1 MSRTEFYVVGAVV
14 NYYELEY
21 SIMNENGDE
30 TYSGTSST
38 ILIDETS
45 ITVEN
50 LMPGTVYN
58 FKTKVDPVCRK
69 CILSDLAMS
78 GLHIR
83 GRQ

>member
-1 MSRTEFYVVGAVV
+1 MV

-58 FKTKVDPVCRK
+58 FKTKVDHVCGTFM
-69 CILSDLAMS
+69 LSELVRS
-78 GLHIR
+78 THQRETVTSPSELSS
-83 GRQ
+83 

>member
-1 MSRTEFYVVGAVV
+1 MV

-30 TYSGTSST
+30 TYSGTTSA
-38 ILIDETS
+38 IVINDTS

-58 FKTKVDPVCRK
+58 FKSKVDPEK
-69 CILSDLAMS
+69 YAKF
-78 GLHIR
+78 H
-83 GRQ
+83 Q

>member
-1 MSRTEFYVVGAVV
+1 M

-38 ILIDETS
+38 ILTDDTS

-58 FKTKVDPVCRK
+58 FKTKVDPEDPVCGK
-69 CILSDLAMS
+69 
-78 GLHIR
+78 
-83 GRQ
+83 

>member
-1 MSRTEFYVVGAVV
+1 MV

-58 FKTKVDPVCRK
+58 FKTKVDPVFGK
-69 CILSDLAMS
+69 C
-78 GLHIR
+78 
-83 GRQ
+83 

>member
-1 MSRTEFYVVGAVV
+1 M

-30 TYSGTSST
+30 TYSGTSSR
-38 ILIDETS
+38 ILIEETS

-58 FKTKVDPVCRK
+58 FKTKVDQTLPPVCGWNVHHIHG
-69 CILSDLAMS
+69 CMQPIALLIHYLS
-78 GLHIR
+78 
-83 GRQ
+83 RQ